1 MQNKIIRFIYVPSPH
16 TSEMLH
22 EELMECLLDWNIDLK
37 LSSIT
42 VNNCSTNDSMINML
56 VDSLS
61 GHLILDGS
69 LFHMWCCAHIL
80 NLIVKDGLAVI
91 ADQIERVRSSLFFW
105 IHTQKKK
112 ENFEETAHQLNVY
125 DGKM

>member
-1 MQNKIIRFIYVPSPH
+1 MQ
-16 TSEMLH
+16 
-22 EELMECLLDWNIDLK
+22 
-37 LSSIT
+37 
-42 VNNCSTNDSMINML
+42 
-56 VDSLS
+56 
-61 GHLILDGS
+61 
-69 LFHMWCCAHIL
+69 CCAHIL